1 MEKANRKP
9 LEVRLDARSN
19 GSSVRVKVQF
29 FAGVR
34 ELVGSR
40 EETVELP
47 DKSTVRALL
56 DSLVKG
62 HGERLKDY
70 LYDPKT
76 GELRRSIQLLIGD
89 RPVSMIDGMSTVLS
103 DGCAFAIIPP
113 VGGG

>member
-1 MEKANRKP
+1 VK
-9 LEVRLDARSN
+9 
-19 GSSVRVKVQF
+19 VKVQF
-29 FAGVR
+29 FASVR

-47 DKSTVRALL
+47 DRSTVSALL

-62 HGERLKDY
+62 HGESLRDY
-70 LYDPKT
+70 LYDSKT

-89 RPVSMIDGMSTVLS
+89 RPVSMIDAMSTVLP
-103 DGCAFAIIPP
+103 DGCVFAIIPP

>member
-1 MEKANRKP
+1 MEKANSEP
-9 LEVRLDARSN
+9 LEVRLDARSQ
-19 GSSVRVKVQF
+19 GSSVRVRVQF
-29 FAGVR
+29 FASVR

-47 DKSTVRALL
+47 DQSTVRALL

-62 HGERLKDY
+62 HGERLRDY

-76 GELRRSIQLLIGD
+76 GEVRRSIQLLIGD
-89 RPVSMIDGMSTVLS
+89 RPVPTIDGTSTVLPAE
-103 DGCAFAIIPP
+103 CIFAIIPP